1 MSGQRDPLQL
11 TSDGTAVVLTAMA
24 ALVFVIAGHRFL
36 PQRAA
41 HFTAPDRPFEL
52 SLQAAQPE
60 APPVPPPPVPRHIE
74 KRQRVLQPAPA
85 PPEPLPVEERPAPSD
100 AALVAAPAAPPAAT
114 ATAPKPDLESLYAA
128 ELLADINRRKHPPDS
143 AQYRLQ
149 HPHGEVRI
157 RFVLSRGGEPQTVS
171 VVHSSGSAIL
181 DEAARKVVASG
192 HYPPMPEKCFV
203 GETQH
208 VFLVT
213 IEYPPAHL
221 TRRLVG
227 SESVAA

>member
-1 MSGQRDPLQL
+1 MSGQRDPVQL
-11 TSDGTAVVLTAMA
+11 TSDATAVVLTAMA
-24 ALVFVIAGHRFL
+24 ALVFIIAGHRLL
-36 PQRAA
+36 PERVN
-41 HFTAPDRPFEL
+41 FTASDRPFEL

-60 APPVPPPPVPRHIE
+60 VPPAPPPPVPRHIE

-85 PPEPLPVEERPAPSD
+85 PPEPLPVEEQPAPAD

-114 ATAPKPDLESLYAA
+114 ATAAKPDLESLYAA

-143 AQYRLQ
+143 AQYRVQ
-149 HPHGEVRI
+149 RPHGEVLV
-157 RFVLSRGGEPQTVS
+157 RFVLSRSGEPRTVS
-171 VVHSSGSAIL
+171 VARSSGSAIL
-181 DEAARKVVASG
+181 DEEARKVVASG

-208 VFLVT
+208 TFIVT
-213 IEYPPAHL
+213 IEYSAARI
-221 TRRLVG
+221 TRRLVA